1 MCKMIGLIVS
11 KLTAVFGDPW
21 EILLFNY
28 SIQIKTSEIWE
39 DMKRKNDTP
48 MVMLQRQSIKQKKV

>member
-1 MCKMIGLIVS
+1 MIGLIVS
-11 KLTAVFGDPW
+11 KLTAIFGIPW
-21 EILLFNY
+21 EIFLFNC
-28 SIQIKTSEIWE
+28 SIQLKTSEIWE

>member
-1 MCKMIGLIVS
+1 MIGLIVS
-11 KLTAVFGDPW
+11 KLTAVFGNPW
-21 EILLFNY
+21 EIFLFNY
-28 SIQIKTSEIWE
+28 SIQLKTSEIWE

>member
-1 MCKMIGLIVS
+1 M
-11 KLTAVFGDPW
+11 
-21 EILLFNY
+21 FNY

-48 MVMLQRQSIKQKKV
+48 MVMLQRQSIKQKKG

>member
-1 MCKMIGLIVS
+1 MIGLIVS